1 MEFMFV
7 TLDVPQL
14 ETFSLNVAKLRN
26 RLPMSVIDETPQPEI
41 GPYVLRAVAR
51 SLFHIWTA
59 VSREA
64 FVTKDGG
71 GGGAD
76 ADTDELVASMSVN
89 IRRPKAIALCKHRP
103 RNEFCT
109 SNAHGRRSATLRPEP
124 RPSTRRHTG
133 GTRTLWPTRSRTQRR
148 AVQGGPSRRCDG

>member
-89 IRRPKAIALCKHRP
+89 MRRPKAIALRKHRP

-109 SNAHGRRSATLRPEP
+109 SIAHGRRSATLRPEP
-124 RPSTRRHTG
+124 PQVRG
-133 GTRTLWPTRSRTQRR
+133 GTLAVHARCGPQEAGRSGGLCR
-148 AVQGGPSRRCDG
+148 AARA

>member
-64 FVTKDGG
+64 WVANGYELAFAALAREARMKMIC
-71 GGGAD
+71 GGARGNK
-76 ADTDELVASMSVN
+76 V
-89 IRRPKAIALCKHRP
+89 
-103 RNEFCT
+103 
-109 SNAHGRRSATLRPEP
+109 LR
-124 RPSTRRHTG
+124 G
-133 GTRTLWPTRSRTQRR
+133 DLL
-148 AVQGGPSRRCDG
+148 

>member
-71 GGGAD
+71 GGGAGGGD
-76 ADTDELVASMSVN
+76 GGGGGGAGETQ
-89 IRRPKAIALCKHRP
+89 
-103 RNEFCT
+103 
-109 SNAHGRRSATLRPEP
+109 PEP
-124 RPSTRRHTG
+124 YTEAKTELPAQAEWMSSLFALDNGVARRVTTG
-133 GTRTLWPTRSRTQRR
+133 LT
-148 AVQGGPSRRCDG
+148 